1 MKRAQISLVT
11 FDLLA
16 AKAQDEAI
24 GAVIAYEKY
33 LLRVRLAKTKQAA
46 QLHTVNMLVNRN
58 VNGEIHRLAMQSNM
72 IKRMEADPA
81 FAAKILRENYCLF
94 SLAGFYYVATERR
107 LYDSKGYIIQL

>member
-24 GAVIAYEKY
+24 GAVIAYEKQ
-33 LLRVRLAKTKQAA
+33 LLRGRVKKAAQTARLYKVDTLIKRNVDGAIRRLAWQ
-46 QLHTVNMLVNRN
+46 N
-58 VNGEIHRLAMQSNM
+58 IM
-72 IKRMEADPA
+72 IKRMEADPVY
-81 FAAKILRENYCLF
+81 AAKVLQANYCLF
-94 SLAGFYYVATERR
+94 SLVGFYYVATERR